1 MSKGYEGERRI
12 EHENECGI
20 QTGIQKAFDTPN
32 KKAFIAFL
40 TAGDPDADSTVR
52 FVLEME
58 KAGADLIE
66 IGIPFSD
73 PTAEGVVIQEAN
85 IRALG
90 NGMNTEGVFRI
101 VERIRE
107 QSHIPLAF
115 MTYANPVFH
124 YGYDAFFTRCEKLK
138 VEAIIVPD
146 LPFEEKEEM
155 AEAAK
160 LHRVALVSMI
170 APTSRERIQKIAS
183 RAEGFLYVVSS
194 MGVTGVRSE
203 IQTDL
208 ASMMDSIR
216 SATDIPCAIG
226 FGISTPCQAR
236 DMAAL
241 SDGAIVGSAIVKLIG
256 KYGREAAPYL
266 AEYVRDMK
274 KAVQEA

>member
-1 MSKGYEGERRI
+1 MSRGYGGESRTGDD
-12 EHENECGI
+12 NKSGI
-20 QTGIQKAFDTPN
+20 QTGIQKAFDTSN

-107 QSHIPLAF
+107 QSRIPLAF

-124 YGYDAFFTRCEKLK
+124 YGYDAFFTRCEELG
-138 VEAIIVPD
+138 VGAIIVPD

-160 LHRVALVSMI
+160 LHRVAVISMI

-203 IQTDL
+203 IRTDL
-208 ASMMDSIR
+208 ASMIDSIR

-241 SDGAIVGSAIVKLIG
+241 SDGAIVGSAIVKLIE

>member
-1 MSKGYEGERRI
+1 MSRGYGGESRTGDD
-12 EHENECGI
+12 NKSGI
-20 QTGIQKAFDTPN
+20 QTGIQKAFDTSN

-107 QSHIPLAF
+107 QSRIPLAF

-124 YGYDAFFTRCEKLK
+124 YGYEAFFTRCEELG
-138 VEAIIVPD
+138 VGAIIVPD

-160 LHRVALVSMI
+160 LHRVAVISMI

-203 IQTDL
+203 IRTDL
-208 ASMMDSIR
+208 ASMIDSIR

-241 SDGAIVGSAIVKLIG
+241 SDGAIVGSAIVKLIE